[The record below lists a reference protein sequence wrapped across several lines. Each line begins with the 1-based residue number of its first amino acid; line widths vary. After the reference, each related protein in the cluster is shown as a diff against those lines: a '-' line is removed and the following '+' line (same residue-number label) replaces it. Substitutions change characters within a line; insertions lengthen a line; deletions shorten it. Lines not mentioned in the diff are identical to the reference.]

1 MREVGSDLRIQIGEV
16 LLEDVESSLITVSAD
31 NRGRNSRGAG
41 SQIADDVMEV
51 VETQDA
57 RDALDV
63 LQRLDNTKLAVARAK
78 RA

>member
-16 LLEDVESSLITVSAD
+16 LLEDVESSLITVGAD

-41 SQIADDVMEV
+41 SQIVDDVIEV
-51 VETQDA
+51 VESQDA

-63 LQRLDNTKLAVARAK
+63 LQRLDHTKLAVARAK